1 MSLSRNLGRTFVV
14 TAELDPPRGPDPT
27 GTLQEARALRGLV
40 DAVNVSDCPMA
51 NLRMSP
57 IAVAH
62 LIQRDIGV
70 EVIFHLTCR
79 DRNVLG
85 LQAELLGA
93 HALGVRHILCL
104 YGDPPARGDH
114 PDAAGVYE
122 VGADGLAGIARE
134 LNAGRSRAGRELGA
148 ATDFRIG
155 VALNPTN
162 PDLTKETQRLREK
175 VDSGANFA
183 QTQPVFTRE
192 QVERFIDATGELPIP
207 VLFGVLPI
215 RSVKMAQNVQKW
227 AQVPLEL
234 LRAVEERGAAA
245 GVEWSA
251 RLVDDLRDLGVAGV
265 HLYPLGKPS
274 VVSQVLR
281 AEQPVHVAPTAG
293 PSGLAA
299 S

>member
-1 MSLSRNLGRTFVV
+1 MSLSKNLGRSFVV
-14 TAELDPPRGPDPT
+14 TAELDPPRGPDPSA
-27 GTLQEARALRGLV
+27 TLNEARALLGLV
-40 DAVNVSDCPMA
+40 DAVNVSDSPMA

-62 LIQRDIGV
+62 LIQRDVGL

-114 PDAAGVYE
+114 PECAGVYE
-122 VGADGLAGIARE
+122 VGADGLAGLARE
-134 LNAGRSRAGRELGA
+134 LNAGRSKVGRDLGS

-162 PDLTKETQRLREK
+162 PDLNKEKERLRQK
-175 VDSGANFA
+175 VDAGAHFA
-183 QTQPVFTRE
+183 QTQPVFTRA
-192 QVERFIDATGELPIP
+192 QVEHFLDELGEPPIP

-215 RSVKMAQNVQKW
+215 RSVKMAQNVAKW
-227 AQVPLEL
+227 ARVPPEL
-234 LRAVEERGAAA
+234 LAAVEEGGAAA
-245 GVEWSA
+245 GIAWSA
-251 RLVDDLRDLGVAGV
+251 RMVEELRDLGVAGV
-265 HLYPLGKPS
+265 HLYPLGKPE
-274 VVSQVLR
+274 VVGRVLG
-281 AEQPVHVAPTAG
+281 ETPT
-293 PSGLAA
+293 LALG
-299 S
+299 